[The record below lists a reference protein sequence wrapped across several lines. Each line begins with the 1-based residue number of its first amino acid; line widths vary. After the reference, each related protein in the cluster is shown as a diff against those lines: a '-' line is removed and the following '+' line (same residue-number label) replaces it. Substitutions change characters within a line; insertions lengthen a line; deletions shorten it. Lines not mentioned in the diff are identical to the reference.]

1 MEKELTCIRCPMGC
15 TVEVELDGA
24 EVVSVR
30 GNTCK
35 RGEDY
40 ARAEATAPT
49 RTVTSTARVTGG
61 VRPVV
66 AVRTVPEVPKE
77 SIFAV
82 MDAIR
87 ALTAAAPVKMGDVL
101 AENIA
106 GTGSDLVAADAL
118 DTM

>member
-1 MEKELTCIRCPMGC
+1 MKRELTCIRCPMGC
-15 TVEVELDGA
+15 TIEVELQGA

-30 GNTCK
+30 GNTCR

-49 RTVTSTARVTGG
+49 RTVTSTVKALGG
-61 VRPVV
+61 VRPIV

-87 ALTAAAPVKMGDVL
+87 AITVTAPVSIGDVI
-101 AENIA
+101 AKNIA
-106 GTGSDLVAADAL
+106 GTGSDLIAAADV
-118 DTM
+118 